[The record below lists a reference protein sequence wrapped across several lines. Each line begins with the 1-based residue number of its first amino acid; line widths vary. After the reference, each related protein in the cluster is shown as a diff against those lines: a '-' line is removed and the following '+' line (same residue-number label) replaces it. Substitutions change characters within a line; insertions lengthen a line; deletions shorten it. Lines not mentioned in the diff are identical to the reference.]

1 MSAYVVAVPSPYHAR
16 PGAGGRFS
24 LGEVPAGR
32 YRLRVWHE
40 RARAPFAQE
49 IAVGERGAPRVVA
62 ALDAREYRPQAHPNK
77 FGQPYA
83 RTARD
88 EY

>member
-1 MSAYVVAVPSPYHAR
+1 MSAYVVAVPSPHHAR
-16 PGAGGRFS
+16 PAAGGAFVI
-24 LGEVPAGR
+24 GDVPPGR

-40 RARAPFAQE
+40 RARAPFSQE
-49 IAVGERGAPRVVA
+49 IVVTERGAPRVVA
-62 ALDAREYRPQAHPNK
+62 ALDGREFRPRAHANK

-83 RTARD
+83 RVARD